1 MSGWH
6 QTIIIGNVGREP
18 ELRQTPNGLAVCN
31 FSVAVTDVWYD
42 KNTDEKREK
51 TTWYRVSCWRKLA
64 ETANQYVH
72 KGMQIMI
79 VGNVEAQ
86 AYMNNAGEPAASLEL
101 TARDMKFL
109 GSKRDGTQGGGPG
122 DDYDD
127 FVPPPSNPNDIPF

>member
-6 QTIIIGNVGREP
+6 QTIIIGNVGRDP
-18 ELRQTPNGLAVCN
+18 ELRQTQGGLAVCN
-31 FSVAVTDVWYD
+31 FSVAVSEVWYD
-42 KNTDEKREK
+42 KNTGEKQEK

-72 KGMQIMI
+72 KGMQIMV

-86 AYMNNAGEPAASLEL
+86 AYMDNAGEPAASLAL

-109 GSKRDGTQGGGPG
+109 GGGSNKEKSDHYRDRDHGFP
-122 DDYDD
+122 DDDD
-127 FVPPPSNPNDIPF
+127 ISDIPF